1 MLRKKLLCLAALG
14 ASSLWASADL
24 PVRIQ
29 NTSNGQFAD
38 SDIYVAIIGKQGD
51 SSIYYD
57 LTATANQG
65 RCVVN
70 RLDESV
76 NRLHKDGYN
85 DWDYADVFVPLSQIK
100 DHTVYLGDT
109 HACRMFFSFKS
120 PMYLHAFADGGYTGA
135 DLNNPG
141 DPNADIRWEL
151 VEFTYEPGF
160 EGVGQIWINTTRVD
174 AFQYPMGLELYSAG
188 NRAGSTAYIQRGEYV
203 NYQTVI
209 DRWNANYGNTIF
221 ANCYNNPIGKDNL
234 GGIIKQPSK
243 VAALKQSDIFAEYIN
258 KVWDYFRYNTAN
270 IRMGVLGRWE
280 GRVDGDR
287 FVLTCVEGSYWQPG
301 SQAIIYW
308 KPSTEDAIEGAGA
321 FASGNATDLT
331 VQAMFCAAFNRGQ
344 VRTTTDLQDWDPDNG
359 IRPFQG
365 GTEFPCNEYV
375 KFFHDTAIS
384 VSDGKTYAFA
394 YDDTFDQ
401 SATSYSTAPQSAVV
415 SVGGFN
421 GTVVTPPDPV
431 QPEPANVPAA
441 PAPSVDGSLVKSLFS
456 GSYSSFAPEFMVGGW
471 GQATQASIVPC
482 DGNDAYRMTNFNYL
496 GFQISPSDGRVDVS
510 DMEVLHLDLYAP
522 EAMTLHLYPISFD
535 PTVDDNGV
543 ELRLEGG
550 RWNSF
555 DLDLNQFDRVNFANF
570 AQIKL
575 DGGNGQ
581 TFYIDNIFFYRHPA
595 VASVPAAPAPSV
607 DGSLVKSLY
616 SGSYST
622 IAPEFMVGGWGQATQ
637 ASIVPCEGND
647 AYRMTD
653 FNYLGFQISPSD
665 GRVDVSDMEVLH
677 LDLYAPEAMTLRMY
691 PISFD
696 PTVDDNGVELRLE
709 GGRWNSFDLDLN
721 QFDRVNFANFAQ
733 LKFDGGNGQTFYID
747 NIFFYRRPVVAP
759 EPAGVPAA
767 PEPTRDAALVKSL
780 YSGRYTSV
788 APGMF
793 AALWGQS
800 TDAAT
805 ELCGGNEAF
814 RMANFNYQG
823 FEMGALID
831 VTDMKAVHV
840 DLYAPEAMDLGF
852 YPISLDP
859 TVDNNKVT
867 IHLDGGRWQ
876 SFDFDLAMFPDV
888 DFSRFGQVKFD
899 GGNGQTFYMDN
910 LYFYRDANTVVTPE
924 PGDDETFEMFYFDS
938 NEATEGQLYSDGW
951 LRFVWNGN
959 DVIVTATFNDPA
971 DYPDGH
977 VDNGYFY
984 AVTGESYEN
993 RMEKTADDT
1002 FTVVLHGFKPGD
1014 TVRGWTKV
1022 EYPTGMAATP
1032 MYEFVIPGG
1041 NHNVGDVTSGIEA
1054 IDAMTEAPA
1063 AIYTLS
1069 GLRVNPANLAPGLYI
1084 KVSGTEVTK
1093 ILVK

>member
-14 ASSLWASADL
+14 VSSLWASADL
-24 PVRIQ
+24 PVKIQ
-29 NTSNGQFAD
+29 NTSTGQFAD

-384 VSDGKTYAFA
+384 VSGGKTYAFA

-441 PAPSVDGSLVKSLFS
+441 PAPSVNGSLVKSLYS
-456 GSYSSFAPEFMVGGW
+456 GSYSTIAPEFMVGGW

-510 DMEVLHLDLYAP
+510 DMEVLHLDLYAH
-522 EAMTLHLYPISFD
+522 EA
-535 PTVDDNGV
+535 
-543 ELRLEGG
+543 
-550 RWNSF
+550 
-555 DLDLNQFDRVNFANF
+555 
-570 AQIKL
+570 
-575 DGGNGQ
+575 
-581 TFYIDNIFFYRHPA
+581 
-595 VASVPAAPAPSV
+595 
-607 DGSLVKSLY
+607 
-616 SGSYST
+616 
-622 IAPEFMVGGWGQATQ
+622 
-637 ASIVPCEGND
+637 
-647 AYRMTD
+647 
-653 FNYLGFQISPSD
+653 
-665 GRVDVSDMEVLH
+665 
-677 LDLYAPEAMTLRMY
+677 
-691 PISFD
+691 
-696 PTVDDNGVELRLE
+696 
-709 GGRWNSFDLDLN
+709 
-721 QFDRVNFANFAQ
+721 
-733 LKFDGGNGQTFYID
+733 
-747 NIFFYRRPVVAP
+747 
-759 EPAGVPAA
+759 
-767 PEPTRDAALVKSL
+767 
-780 YSGRYTSV
+780 
-788 APGMF
+788 
-793 AALWGQS
+793 
-800 TDAAT
+800 
-805 ELCGGNEAF
+805 
-814 RMANFNYQG
+814 
-823 FEMGALID
+823 
-831 VTDMKAVHV
+831 
-840 DLYAPEAMDLGF
+840 
-852 YPISLDP
+852 
-859 TVDNNKVT
+859 
-867 IHLDGGRWQ
+867 
-876 SFDFDLAMFPDV
+876 
-888 DFSRFGQVKFD
+888 
-899 GGNGQTFYMDN
+899 
-910 LYFYRDANTVVTPE
+910 
-924 PGDDETFEMFYFDS
+924 
-938 NEATEGQLYSDGW
+938 
-951 LRFVWNGN
+951 
-959 DVIVTATFNDPA
+959 
-971 DYPDGH
+971 
-977 VDNGYFY
+977 
-984 AVTGESYEN
+984 
-993 RMEKTADDT
+993 
-1002 FTVVLHGFKPGD
+1002 
-1014 TVRGWTKV
+1014 
-1022 EYPTGMAATP
+1022 
-1032 MYEFVIPGG
+1032 
-1041 NHNVGDVTSGIEA
+1041 
-1054 IDAMTEAPA
+1054 
-1063 AIYTLS
+1063 
-1069 GLRVNPANLAPGLYI
+1069 
-1084 KVSGTEVTK
+1084 
-1093 ILVK
+1093 